1 MPEKPRRRLGTIRED
16 AEIREDADRARSIDP
31 TSRRP
36 PPPREATDAQ
46 ICRRRP
52 TLLPPPLAAA
62 SAGRGGLARSAS
74 RGGGRVGLAPA
85 RPGAHRC
92 EARRLSPHPRSG
104 LARVDPS
111 PHPLTRAGEGGP
123 AAPPSDM
130 GEWRS
135 PNG

>member
-74 RGGGRVGLAPA
+74 RGGGQSPWFRQRGREHIVRGPTT
-85 RPGAHRC
+85 
-92 EARRLSPHPRSG
+92 LSPT
-104 LARVDPS
+104 LARAMPES
-111 PHPLTRAGEGGP
+111 IPPRTR
-123 AAPPSDM
+123 
-130 GEWRS
+130 
-135 PNG
+135 